1 MGKERRITQREK
13 VLMFLRDEGSITP
26 LDALRE
32 FGIMRLAAR
41 IWELRKLG
49 FSIEKNMESSRGR
62 YGDEVRYARY
72 KLA

>member
-1 MGKERRITQREK
+1 MQRVPQREK
-13 VLMFLRDEGSITP
+13 VLMFLKDVGTITP

-49 FSIEKNMESSRGR
+49 FSIEKVMECSRNR
-62 YGDEVRYARY
+62 YGQTVRYARY
-72 KLA
+72 ILT

>member
-1 MGKERRITQREK
+1 MM
-13 VLMFLRDEGSITP
+13 VLKYLQDVGTITP

-49 FSIEKNMESSRGR
+49 HNISKTTEERENR
-62 YGDEVRYARY
+62 YGYTVRYARY
-72 KLA
+72 RLNE